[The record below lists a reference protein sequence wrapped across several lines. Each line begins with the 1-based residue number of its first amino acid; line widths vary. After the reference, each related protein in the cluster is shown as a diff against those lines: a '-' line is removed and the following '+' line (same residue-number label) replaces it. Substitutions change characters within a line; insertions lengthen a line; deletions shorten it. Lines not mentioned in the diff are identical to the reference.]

1 MPASEPLPPPDAARA
16 RVRRLIQ
23 RLARRIRERRLA
35 PSVGAGSPRPPAGP
49 PPGEPLA
56 LLRLRMA
63 GRGALRRPRPRP
75 AHEPGRTR
83 GRG

>member
-1 MPASEPLPPPDAARA
+1 MPAPEPLSPPDAARA

-56 LLRLRMA
+56 LLRLRLA
-63 GRGALRRPRPRP
+63 GRGALRRTRPQPVRS
-75 AHEPGRTR
+75 AVRTR